1 MIGLSGR
8 NSQLSSITTE
18 VRVDVGAGRRP
29 QRGSLP
35 SGVRLLHFR
44 CNFQRKIQMIKA
56 ADTMESDGETVVL
69 SPPAKRE
76 GETEAINPKN
86 RKSRKIADLRMTSE
100 ELIQMRSKITKSLTV
115 WFEFVRMI
123 LALIEH
129 LSLSTFRMQFVE

>member
-1 MIGLSGR
+1 LLLIGLSGR

-18 VRVDVGAGRRP
+18 VRVDAGAGRR
-29 QRGSLP
+29 GSLP
-35 SGVRLLHFR
+35 IGVRLLHFR

-76 GETEAINPKN
+76 GETEAINPKK

-115 WFEFVRMI
+115 LFEFVRMI